1 MSQQPDARLVLHGHF
16 YQPPRENPWT
26 DEVPVESSAA
36 PYHDWNGRITS
47 ECYRPNTASRV
58 LDGFGRIQA
67 IVNNFEHVSFNVG
80 PTLFAWLERHHPEV
94 CQRILAADVQSV
106 RARGHGNAI
115 AQAYNHIILP
125 LANERDRRTQIVWGL
140 REFQYRFRRPAE
152 GMWLAET
159 AIHAAT
165 AEALIDSGV
174 KFTVLSP
181 YQARRIRSLPD
192 GVWQDAGE
200 GRIDPKRPYRLYS
213 ARPAANGE
221 RRHLDIFF
229 YDGPISR
236 AVSFEHLLR
245 NADDFASRLVTAVVP
260 GQHEPQLI
268 SVAVDGET
276 FGHHEPFGDMCI
288 AALATQK
295 AKARGFRTMNYAQF
309 LAECPPAFEVELQ
322 PGDNGEGTAWSCAH
336 GVGRWIRDCGC
347 STGAQEGWNQAWR
360 GPLRAALDGLRD
372 AAAQVFESRGAAL
385 FQDPWAARDEYI
397 DLVLRPEEASV
408 AETFFARHLR
418 ATPDH
423 AHRVEARK
431 LLEAQRHAM
440 AMYTSCGWFFAD
452 ITGIETVQCIR
463 YAARCA
469 QLLQPFA
476 ADDLEGRLLTAL
488 DQAKSNNGRDT
499 GATVYRNWVQPE
511 VRTARRVANT
521 HAIFRLLDVS
531 SETRSMYG
539 YTLRDGDDTQ
549 MDVLGYRARHGH
561 LWLRDRAT
569 SEETEISYLAL
580 EYSPRNLRCF
590 LRVADADMHAKLGQ
604 DAAALQGPLERA
616 DLERALAGLY
626 GGQPLGI
633 GDLLPEERRRIAQ
646 RLGAGRVASLRQ
658 VYRGIFKDSLHLL
671 EDFADMQLELPDEI
685 RVPCEFTLQTDL
697 EEAAERLAA
706 PYAPD
711 SLSTI
716 ESLVA
721 LAWRLDLRLAFDRLA
736 DVESAHLRQEMR
748 RLVEDRDPRHFES
761 ATNLLAAGERLGL
774 QLRRAEAEEL
784 VWEFLQRHV
793 LPQLDSAASGA
804 ADPAFVE
811 ASLAFAERLNF
822 LVDAWR
828 ARLHPTPVRT

>member
-1 MSQQPDARLVLHGHF
+1 MSQQPDARLVIHGHF

-26 DEVPVESSAA
+26 DDVPVEGSAA

-58 LDGFGRIQA
+58 LDGFGRIEA
-67 IVNNFEHVSFNVG
+67 IVNNFEHLSFNIG
-80 PTLFAWLERHHPEV
+80 PTLFAWLERHHAEV
-94 CQRILAADVQSV
+94 YQRILTADARSVQ
-106 RARGHGNAI
+106 ARGYGNAI

-125 LANERDRRTQIVWGL
+125 LANERDRRTQIIWGL
-140 REFQYRFRRPAE
+140 REFQHRFRRPAQ

-165 AEALIDSGV
+165 VEALIDCDV

-181 YQARRIRSLPD
+181 YQARRVRALPD
-192 GVWQDAGE
+192 GAWQDAGE
-200 GRIDPKRPYRLYS
+200 GRVDPKRAYRLYS

-221 RRHLDIFF
+221 RRYLDVFF

-260 GQHEPQLI
+260 GQAEAQLI

-276 FGHHEPFGDMCI
+276 FGHHEPFGDMCV

-295 AKARGFRTMNYAQF
+295 AKARGFRPMNYAQF

-322 PGDNGEGTAWSCAH
+322 SGDNGEGTAWSCAH

-347 STGAQEGWNQAWR
+347 STGAQDGWNQAWR
-360 GPLRAALDGLRD
+360 GPLRTALDGLRD
-372 AAAQVFESRGAAL
+372 AVARAFETRGAVL
-385 FQDPWAARDEYI
+385 FHDAWAARDEYI
-397 DLVLRPEEASV
+397 DLVLRPDEAAV
-408 AETFFARHLR
+408 AESFFARHMR
-418 ATPDH
+418 ATSDH

-431 LLEAQRHAM
+431 LLEAQRNAM

-469 QLLQPFA
+469 QLMQAFTD
-476 ADDLEGRLLTAL
+476 DDLDGRLFAAL

-499 GATVYRNWVQPE
+499 GATVYRTWVQPE
-511 VRTARRVANT
+511 IRTARRVANT
-521 HAIFRLLDVS
+521 HAIFRLLDV
-531 SETRSMYG
+531 ETEARAMYG
-539 YTLRDGDDTQ
+539 YTLRDGDDEVV
-549 MDVLGYRARHGH
+549 DVLGYRARRGH
-561 LWLRDRAT
+561 LWLRDRGT

-590 LRVADADMHAKLGQ
+590 LQVADADTH
-604 DAAALQGPLERA
+604 AALGRDVGALRAPLERA
-616 DLERALAGLY
+616 DLERALAALY
-626 GGQPLGI
+626 GGPPLGI

-658 VYRGIFKDSLHLL
+658 VYRGIFQDSLHLL

-697 EEAAERLAA
+697 EEAAERLSP

-711 SLSTI
+711 SLTAI

-721 LAWRLDLRLAFDRLA
+721 LAWRLDLRLALEPVA
-736 DVESAHLRQEMR
+736 EVESTHLRQEMW
-748 RLVEDRDPRHFES
+748 RLAVDHDPRHFES
-761 ATNLLAAGERLGL
+761 ATNLLAGAERLGL
-774 QLRRAEAEEL
+774 ELRRAEAEEL

-793 LPQLDSAASGA
+793 LTQLDAAASGA
-804 ADPAFVE
+804 GDQAFVE

-822 LVDAWR
+822 VVDAWR
-828 ARLHPTPVRT
+828 ARLRPVPART